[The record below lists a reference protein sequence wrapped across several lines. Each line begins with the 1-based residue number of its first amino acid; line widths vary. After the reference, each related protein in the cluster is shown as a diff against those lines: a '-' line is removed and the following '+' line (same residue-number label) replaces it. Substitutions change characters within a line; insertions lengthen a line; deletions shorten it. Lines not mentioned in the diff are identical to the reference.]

1 MISSNLIIT
10 KYTQGGEFIR
20 ADNYADYKGYYYEL
34 KGKNYIGKEYN
45 VFAIELLKPGTNQV
59 NTLVNNPSTSVYGVI
74 SGQNI
79 QQVNIISIQFVA
91 TQEDINRG
99 YAMRYF
105 VKKANETLIKE
116 TNQTTYNQIK
126 SDPLYQSLEL
136 KYDLKSKAENI
147 NAYENQLPG
156 ITDFLV
162 GQETIISENG
172 PRFEYYVNV
181 QNNLPSTQSLSTFD
195 SANDK
200 GRKAEAPNISTI
212 SDSDVTYIEGP
223 FYGNGKKKYD
233 KMAVVDG
240 GTVAI
245 EVVKPLLLMKKF
257 AKQDGVTL
265 KMSSGFRP
273 AYNPPIDK
281 KSLPSKQYPKG
292 VDVWANSQQN
302 LYALYKAG
310 KGNLAAEPGT
320 SNHGNALAFDLSV
333 GTNNPKNK
341 AAKKPVNKEVYQWL
355 IDYAWLFG
363 FIRAVPKE
371 EWHWEYR
378 PGEYQ
383 FSLCNKVPNGNEKP
397 WWDGMR
403 LDPNPAV
410 EKRVAEIKAALGG
423 SVVQPPSPISTNS
436 QYNAILVGGL
446 DNRTGDKTIDQQVAL
461 LKKGIG
467 EDKKVKGFRYNTPT
481 TEIIN
486 FLKQNPKTA
495 VFTFSAGCNKAYDL
509 SLDKTIIDVQK
520 FFIIEPYASSTNTKT
535 IVNNAVTK
543 NGIPAQNVYVDT
555 SEGRG
560 GGIVVGASSS
570 DSREAGQSYMEQHF
584 NSLATVG
591 AKVKNATNAPSPT
604 TAPDPQK
611 ILEDRGIVRRG

>member
-45 VFAIELLKPGTNQV
+45 ISAIELLKPGTNQV
-59 NTLVNNPSTSVYGVI
+59 NTLINNPSTAVYGVV

-79 QQVNIISIQFVA
+79 QQVNIVSIPFAA

-99 YAMRYF
+99 YATRYF

-116 TNQTTYNQIK
+116 TNQATYNQIK
-126 SDPLYQSLEL
+126 NDPLYQSVEVQ
-136 KYDLKSKAENI
+136 YDLQVGFRDYSSQET
-147 NAYENQLPG
+147 QLPG
-156 ITDFLV
+156 ISAFIK
-162 GQETIISENG
+162 GQERVVSSEGEGLEFHNQ
-172 PRFEYYVNV
+172 VKND
-181 QNNLPSTQSLSTFD
+181 LPPTSQTPAFD

-240 GTVAI
+240 GVVAI
-245 EVVKPLLLMKKF
+245 DVVKPLLLMKKF
-257 AKQDGVTL
+257 AKDDKVTL
-265 KMSSGFRP
+265 TMSSGFRP

-281 KSLPSKQYPKG
+281 RSLPSKEHPKG
-292 VDVWANSQQN
+292 VDVWANSQEN
-302 LYALYKAG
+302 LRALYLAK
-310 KGNLAAEPGT
+310 KGNKAAPAGT
-320 SNHGNALAFDLSV
+320 SNHGNAFAFDLSV
-333 GTNNPKNK
+333 GSNNYDNK
-341 AAKKPVNKEVYQWL
+341 RAKHPVDKKTYQWL
-355 IDYAWLFG
+355 IDYAWIFG
-363 FIRAVPKE
+363 FIRAVPSE
-371 EWHWEYR
+371 EWHWEYL
-378 PGEYQ
+378 PGQYQ
-383 FSLCNKVPNGNEKP
+383 FSICNKSPNGNKEP

-403 LDPNPAV
+403 LDPTPET

-423 SVVQPPSPISTNS
+423 NVVQPPSPISTTS

-467 EDKKVKGFRYNTPT
+467 EDKKVKGFRYNTST

-520 FFIIEPYASSTNTKT
+520 FFIIEPYASSSNTKT

-570 DSREAGQSYMEQHF
+570 DSKEAGQSYMEQHF

-591 AKVKNATNAPSPT
+591 AKVKNATNAPTPT

-611 ILEDRGIVRRG
+611 VLEDRGIVRRG